1 MSDSVE
7 QTSADTK
14 SSCDARTT
22 GCVKWFN
29 NKSGYGFIS
38 VVGGENDG
46 EDVFVHHSAVYVCTE
61 QYRYLV
67 QGEYVNFTMCKADT
81 SSHEWQAGDVRGHNC
96 GKLMCETRHEVRAR
110 NSTDQDVRPQPPRV
124 RTHDKDEQRSG
135 RPPRF
140 RGQGPREGGP
150 REGGPRRG
158 GPREGGPREGEVW
171 EVVRKR

>member
-7 QTSADTK
+7 QNSADTK
-14 SSCDARTT
+14 SSCDVRTI

-46 EDVFVHHSAVYVCTE
+46 EDVFVHHSAVHVCTE

-81 SSHEWQAGDVRGHNC
+81 SSHEWQAGDVRGLNG
-96 GKLMCETRHEVRAR
+96 GKLMCETRHEVRTR
-110 NSTDQDVRPQPPRV
+110 NSTDQVVRPQTTRG
-124 RTHDKDEQRSG
+124 RSTDRDEQRTS
-135 RPPRF
+135 RQPRY
-140 RGQGPREGGP
+140 RGQ
-150 REGGPRRG
+150 
-158 GPREGGPREGEVW
+158 GPREGEVW
-171 EVVRKR
+171 EVVRKRKT